1 MKRLGGEGDVFP
13 GDGDLKRL
21 LKRYCIC
28 HSEKNQYV
36 GIWTPVTGMKMR
48 FCERCIR
55 VNRQGLAVAGGMK
68 QPNGDKLLQKVRWT

>member
-1 MKRLGGEGDVFP
+1 
-13 GDGDLKRL
+13 
-21 LKRYCIC
+21 
-28 HSEKNQYV
+28 
-36 GIWTPVTGMKMR
+36 MR